1 MYGIMECKCCNCDE
15 TYHKHTFSI
24 DYGTCKKF
32 EEKGIY
38 APKNTCYTCKTK
50 VYNSDTFCRECGTQ
64 INFINF
70 CECTKERSYN
80 YTENGFSKF
89 CEDCGYKYTYNINDD
104 KKRK

>member
-38 APKNTCYTCKTK
+38 APKIHAILVKLRCIIVTH
-50 VYNSDTFCRECGTQ
+50 FA
-64 INFINF
+64 
-70 CECTKERSYN
+70 
-80 YTENGFSKF
+80 ENVAH
-89 CEDCGYKYTYNINDD
+89 
-104 KKRK
+104 R